1 MKRSDLKPALVLI
14 VICIA
19 SALLLSSLNLVT
31 APIISERQKAE
42 TVKSLVEV
50 LPNGKNFVEL
60 TIDEK
65 YPAAVTSGYKADGGF
80 VFQTTVKGKES
91 GLVILC
97 GIDAEGKIAGTK
109 VIADKETDTYDVKVF
124 PLVEGTDGKY
134 KGMSFETFEPF
145 LVADATLTSTAYS
158 EAVKASLQAFIIANG
173 GNVDLRTPEQILQDN
188 CNTALGT
195 TDVKFT
201 KWFATEVITGVDAV
215 YEAEGNVGRVFVIGE
230 EFIAINA
237 SGKVVTTDAKAEN
250 VATAT
255 ACNSVITAS
264 SLTEL
269 TTLPEGIDTDIVTK
283 AFVTG
288 SGNYLFEL
296 KTNGYKKLNYHYKTD
311 HPIFIKLSISADGR
325 IIDCLTTKQ
334 NESDGIGDVCATEEY
349 CNQYKGATDDDIKI
363 SSELPTKEQDHNK
376 EYLIPEDTTDIGA
389 ISGATF
395 TTYGYQTAVKAA
407 FAAFEILTGGAE
419 NE

>member
-19 SALLLSSLNLVT
+19 SALLLSAINLVT
-31 APIISERQKAE
+31 GPMILERQQAE
-42 TVKSLVEV
+42 TEKSLVEV
-50 LPNGKNFVEL
+50 LPDGKNFEKL
-60 TIDEK
+60 TIDEA
-65 YPAAVTSGYKADGGF
+65 YPKAITAGYKADGGF
-80 VFQTTVKGKES
+80 VFQTEVTGKDS
-91 GLVILC
+91 GLIILC

-109 VIADKETDTYDVKVF
+109 VIADNETDTYDKNVF

-134 KGMSFETFEPF
+134 SGMTLDTFVPF
-145 LVADATLTSTAYS
+145 LVSKATLTSSAYS
-158 EAVKASLQAFIIANG
+158 EAVKACLQAFAIANG

-195 TDVKFT
+195 KDVKFT

-215 YEAEGNVGRVFVIGE
+215 YESEGNVGRVFVIGE
-230 EFIAINA
+230 EFIGIDA
-237 SGKVVTTDAKAEN
+237 SGEVVTKDIGTESSAA
-250 VATAT
+250 AT
-255 ACNSVITAS
+255 ACNSIITAS
-264 SLTEL
+264 SLTEK
-269 TTLPEGIDTDIVTK
+269 TSLPDGINTDIVTK
-283 AFVTG
+283 IFVTD

-296 KTNGYKKLNYHYKTD
+296 KANGYKKLNYHYKTD

-334 NESDGIGDVCATEEY
+334 NESKGIGDVCGTEEY
-349 CNQYKGATDDDIKI
+349 AEQYKGASDEDIKI
-363 SSELPTKEQDHNK
+363 SSELPTREQDENK
-376 EYLIPEDTTDIGA
+376 EYLIPEDSTDIGA